1 MEEKYKT
8 GHKVELEIL
17 RETDLGFVAK
27 INQEDEGLLYHEEI
41 FEILESGQKVP
52 GYIKK
57 VREDNNIDLIL
68 QNLGYLGTKEL
79 AEEVYQHI
87 KEEGGFI
94 PINAKSPAK
103 EVHYHFL
110 VSRNKFKMALGYL
123 YKNRRVAITEDGTKM
138 IDKTVEK

>member
-1 MEEKYKT
+1 MKEKYKT
-8 GHKVELEIL
+8 GQKVELEIL

-41 FEILESGQKVP
+41 FELLEPGQKVP

-68 QNLGYLGTKEL
+68 QNLGYLGTKEF
-79 AEEVYQHI
+79 AEEIYQNI
-87 KEEGGFI
+87 TEERGFI

-123 YKNRRVAITEDGTKM
+123 YKNRLVEVTDEGTRIVDDQKN
-138 IDKTVEK
+138 